1 MYLSRLKLNALSR
14 EVARDIGDASELHRT
29 IMGAFPNASNGHS
42 PRALYN
48 VLHRL
53 EVNRRTGSVT
63 LYVQSK
69 SVPNWDALPDGY
81 VVVNELPEIAVKPIG
96 DLLKAIAPGRRLR
109 FRLRANPTRKIDTK
123 TQADGVRR
131 HGRRV
136 PVRGELAQIQ
146 WLQRQADRNGFGV
159 TTVSIESSGSAELSR
174 SRSTGRTFQ
183 GVLFEGTLVVIHG
196 DAFQRALTAGIG
208 PGKAFGFGMLS
219 IASE

>member
-1 MYLSRLKLNALSR
+1 MYLSRLKLNPLSR

-29 IMGAFPNASNGHS
+29 IMRAFPSASNGQS

-53 EVNRRTGSVT
+53 EVNDRTGSIT

-69 SVPNWDALPDGY
+69 PEPNWDALPDGY
-81 VVVNELPEIAVKPIG
+81 VVGHDSPEIGVKPIG
-96 DLLKAIAPGRRLR
+96 NLFKALGPGRGLR

-136 PVRGELAQIQ
+136 PVRGEQAQIN
-146 WLQRQADRNGFGV
+146 WLQRQAERNGFRLV
-159 TTVSIESSGSAELSR
+159 TVAIMASGSPELNR

-183 GVLFEGTLVVIHG
+183 GVLFEGTLVVLNAE
-196 DAFQRALTAGIG
+196 AFERALIAGIG

-219 IASE
+219 VAPE